1 MTPRSLVFCSITL
14 LAAGCAHAP
23 PVPVKA
29 SASVSA
35 TPRPFAD
42 ADQAVAYHVFM
53 GELASERGDPAT
65 AVAEYLAAA
74 RLSPD
79 PTLSSHAA
87 VLAYGSG
94 DDTAALEAAER
105 WRSLAPKDRDA
116 GHFVAV
122 LKARTG
128 DAPAAAA
135 EFESLMQSG
144 IDQGYMPAAELLEQE
159 TDANHALPVL
169 QRIAADKP
177 KSGEAHLALAHA
189 AMSFHHPDLAE
200 SEARAALALMP
211 GADEARVLLARALLA
226 EDKADEALGLLKESV
241 RKAGDDVSLRLAYA
255 ALLVEAQRGKD
266 AQGELES
273 LLKDHPD
280 NSEALYT
287 LGLLALQEK
296 DAASAESYFKRL
308 VRTGRRLQDAYYFLG
323 SAAEMEKHY
332 PEALDWYNRVQDG
345 ERWLPAQAGIGRS
358 LVESGTPEAAEEFF
372 NELVADDASETV
384 TLRLM
389 EGQAFSDAGQPKL
402 ALGVY
407 DLAITAD
414 PDDNDLLYARA
425 LLLEQGGDADAAE
438 SDLASIIKRKPDD
451 AEALNAL
458 GYMLTLHTSR
468 FREAHDYI
476 EKALTLDPGD
486 PAIMDSM
493 GWVEHRLGE
502 EATALDYLRKAYA
515 AQADPE
521 IAAHLV
527 EVLLATGDRSGAHA
541 VLTKALQSDPD
552 NTALRGLEARFTP

>member
-1 MTPRSLVFCSITL
+1 MMPRFLALCLIAL
-14 LAAGCAHAP
+14 LTAACAHAP
-23 PVPVKA
+23 AAPKT
-29 SASVSA
+29 VSA
-35 TPRPFAD
+35 PAAPRPFAD
-42 ADQAVAYHVFM
+42 TDQEIAYHVFM
-53 GELASERGDPAT
+53 GELASERGDAAT
-65 AVAEYLAAA
+65 AVGEYLAAA

-79 PTLSSHAA
+79 ATLSSRTAI
-87 VLAYGSG
+87 LAYGAG
-94 DDTAALEAAER
+94 DDAAALEAAQR
-105 WRSLAPKDRDA
+105 WLSLAPKDRDA

-122 LKARTG
+122 LKARAG

-135 EFESLMQSG
+135 EFESLVQSG
-144 IDQGYMPAAELLEQE
+144 IDRSYMPAAELLEQE

-169 QRIAADKP
+169 ERIVADEP
-177 KSGEAHLALAHA
+177 RSEEAHLALAHV
-189 AMSFHHPDLAE
+189 AMNYHHADLTE
-200 SEARAALALMP
+200 SEARAALALTP

-226 EDKADEALGLLKESV
+226 EDKPDEALGLLKESV

-255 ALLVEAQRGKD
+255 ALLVEAQRDKD
-266 AQGELES
+266 ARSELES

-296 DAASAESYFKRL
+296 DAASAEGYFKRL

-358 LVESGTPEAAEEFF
+358 LSESGTPEAAEEFF

-402 ALGVY
+402 ALKVY
-407 DLAITAD
+407 DQAITAD
-414 PDDNDLLYARA
+414 PDDSDLLYARA
-425 LLLEQGGDADAAE
+425 LLREQGGDADAAE
-438 SDLASIIKRKPDD
+438 DDLASIIKRKPED

-468 FREAHDYI
+468 YREAHDYI
-476 EKALTLDPGD
+476 EKALSLDPGD

-493 GWVEHRLGE
+493 GWVEHRLGDE
-502 EATALDYLRKAYA
+502 VAALDYLKKAYA

-527 EVLLATGDRSGAHA
+527 EVLLATGDRVGARV
-541 VLTKALQSDPD
+541 VLMKALQSDPD
-552 NTALRGLEARFTP
+552 NAALHGMEARFKP